1 VPTSNNTQSSL
12 ATQAR
17 DVFTTH
23 AAQVLPE
30 IAKAI
35 LEKLVVLMD
44 QAASAPVT
52 QERRDAWVAFQ
63 AAGKAWTN
71 RTNKAWRLSTGQASR
86 SMTSQSDLDSGDFQL
101 MDNEVMENKILA
113 SRLALRLLDVATWEL
128 NDLRLRVQHL
138 DKISE
143 LEAGD
148 ILRPE
153 VLSRLM
159 VEQWT
164 GSGLSRDTW
173 LAVQDVIQAR
183 LAEHLLEAYH
193 KANEF
198 LVERGVMAD
207 IDLRPL
213 VKRTPSGI
221 VKTPSVAKKSVAIN
235 PTPRSQLGDYPG
247 QSSFAGDGY
256 AGGGGSGGG
265 GSAGAGSGGG
275 GSGGGGS
282 GGGGGATGRAP
293 SFGASRSG
301 GGGGRHGGSTRSGGG
316 ADSPHEE
323 TRMQTATSPLARARM
338 RAQGVMG
345 SLKRLL
351 SNQVAGFDDTRGAQV
366 TPQLTQAL
374 AAMVASQV
382 ADMGTAQADGLEQVY
397 GPEHVEQA
405 TTALRQRTSSLKKA
419 ASTSVEKATIEIVA
433 LMFQSI
439 LAEDRIPPTM
449 RVWFARLQ
457 MPVLRVAISEPE
469 FFGSLQHPARRLID
483 RMGSCVLGFDVDVS
497 GSAMEIEIKRIVQV
511 IEQYPETGRRVFQLV
526 YDEFQKF
533 LSKFLSENGNT
544 ARVVSIAQ
552 QVEQKETMAIQ
563 YTIEMRSMLNDMP
576 VREEIREFLFKIWA
590 EVLALTAMRNGPQ
603 HEETMTLKRAAAD
616 LVWAASAKPNR
627 ADRAKVISDLP
638 KLLQLL
644 RMGMTMLAMDTP
656 SQDQQLKVISDTLA
670 DAFMSKTDSISSER
684 IDAMAKRLTN
694 LEDYLSDE
702 DVGDLPLDTDALV
715 MMIGIDASDIEV
727 VTDGGSQPTEAMRAW
742 AQELQ
747 LGAWFS
753 LDHNGR
759 ISHVQF
765 AWRSD
770 RKQLHLFASGDG
782 RNFLI
787 QARRLAAYLQAGL
800 LIPTEEEALTVR
812 ATRDALAKLE
822 ANPERLLG

>member
-35 LEKLVVLMD
+35 LEKLVALMD

-71 RTNKAWRLSTGQASR
+71 GTNKAWRLSTGQVSR
-86 SMTSQSDLDSGDFQL
+86 SMTSQADLENGDFQL

-128 NDLRLRVQHL
+128 NDLRLRVQNL

-193 KANEF
+193 TANEF
-198 LVERGVMAD
+198 LVLRGVMAE

-221 VKTPSVAKKSVAIN
+221 VKTLPVAKKPVAIK
-235 PTPRSQLGDYPG
+235 PTASSQLGDYPG

-256 AGGGGSGGG
+256 GGGSG
-265 GSAGAGSGGG
+265 GAGSGGG
-275 GSGGGGS
+275 GSEGR
-282 GGGGGATGRAP
+282 GGATGRAP
-293 SFGASRSG
+293 SFSGSRSG
-301 GGGGRHGGSTRSGGG
+301 GGGGRNGGSTRSGGG
-316 ADSPHEE
+316 ADSAHEE

-366 TPQLTQAL
+366 TPQLAQAL
-374 AAMVASQV
+374 AVMVASQV
-382 ADMGTAQADGLEQVY
+382 ADMGTAQGDGLEQVY

-405 TTALRQRTSSLKKA
+405 TTALRQRTGSLKKA
-419 ASTSVEKATIEIVA
+419 ASTPVEKATIEIVA

-439 LAEDRIPPTM
+439 LAEDRIPPTV

-483 RMGSCVLGFDVDVS
+483 RMGSCVLGFDAGVS

-590 EVLALTAMRNGPQ
+590 EVLALTAMRKGPQ

-684 IDAMAKRLTN
+684 IEVMAKRLTN

-812 ATRDALAKLE
+812 ATRDALAKIE